1 MAFSNYLLNK
11 LNQLIF
17 GNTAFTPPATI
28 FVGLSTTTPNPDGT
42 NVTEPSAAN
51 GYGRVAVTNDT
62 SHWHTTPGQPPT
74 GERQSNVLA
83 VAFAQATGVGWGNV
97 TYVVLYDAASG
108 GNFLGFGQLSPVQNI
123 VAGDT
128 FSFNIDQLTT
138 TMQ

>member
-11 LNQLIF
+11 LNQLAF
-17 GNTAFTPPATI
+17 GNTGFTPPATV
-28 FVGLSTTTPNPDGT
+28 FVGLSTTTPNADGS

-51 GYGRVAVTNDT
+51 GYARVSMANDT
-62 SHWHTTPGQPPT
+62 SHWHSAPGQPPT

-83 VAFAQATGVGWGNV
+83 VAFAQATGAGWGTV
-97 TYVVLYDAASG
+97 TYVVFYDAASG
-108 GNFLGFGQLSPVQNI
+108 GNFLGFGQLSPAQNV

-128 FSFNIDQLTT
+128 FSFLADQLTT